1 MIVLFSAEDHLSTQ
15 STLDMRLAANST
27 GTVWC
32 LPRGPVRHRDRE
44 VDQCSMD
51 QLLSGVTQTSHFL
64 FFLSFFLFFLSF
76 FHPVFLSFLCFLQSP
91 LSICLPC
98 SLYLSLCHSFFP
110 SFLPSLS
117 LAPHLQSFIMPLRA
131 RGGVGG
137 QRLHT
142 QPLFQLVG
150 VEAVAVREESCLTF
164 AWESFKQT
172 SFHQEHH
179 TTRRCYFMNLYLHMT
194 LMVT

>member
-51 QLLSGVTQTSHFL
+51 QLLSGVTQTSRFL

-76 FHPVFLSFLCFLQSP
+76 FHPVFLSSC
-91 LSICLPC
+91 LSFFSCVSVNPSCLYVFPALYICLSVTP
-98 SLYLSLCHSFFP
+98 SFPPFFPPSPWLPTFKASLC
-110 SFLPSLS
+110 
-117 LAPHLQSFIMPLRA
+117 RCEREVVWVD
-131 RGGVGG
+131 RGF
-137 QRLHT
+137 T
-142 QPLFQLVG
+142 P
-150 VEAVAVREESCLTF
+150 
-164 AWESFKQT
+164 
-172 SFHQEHH
+172 
-179 TTRRCYFMNLYLHMT
+179 NLCSN
-194 LMVT
+194 